1 MLVFL
6 FLMIRRPPRSTR
18 TDTLFPYTTLF
29 RSHMHRVRRAV
40 NRWTHLLQIDLGR
53 GKERQQAPAALP
65 RRSGRLGRPKC
76 IRRSKTLAT
85 GGHFTDLARLSPE
98 YIQNIFGY
106 VLRRHFTPDRSCP
119 RTRAGRNIGFSG
131 LWEGPCPG

>member
-1 MLVFL
+1 
-6 FLMIRRPPRSTR
+6 
-18 TDTLFPYTTLF
+18 
-29 RSHMHRVRRAV
+29 MHRVRRAV
-40 NRWTHLLQIDLGR
+40 NRWTHLLQIDLGS

-98 YIQNIFGY
+98 YIKNIFGY
-106 VLRRHFTPDRSCP
+106 ILRRHFTPDRS
-119 RTRAGRNIGFSG
+119 RSEERR
-131 LWEGPCPG
+131 EGKECVGTCRSRWSR